1 MKKLS
6 ARKAF
11 FTVVASAITA
21 LGATSSAVAGTAAPQ
36 NSFKVTIKNP
46 LAFNGTIDQI
56 IDNILNFLLT
66 IGVPIAGLMFVW
78 AGFLLLTSGGQE
90 KTVATAKKT
99 MIYAAIGLA
108 VLILSKGLV
117 ALVKT
122 IIA

>member
-1 MKKLS
+1 MAL
-6 ARKAF
+6 
-11 FTVVASAITA
+11 AITTFSIMSPA
-21 LGATSSAVAGTAAPQ
+21 IAASSTPQ
-36 NSFKVTIKNP
+36 NSFKVEIKNP

-90 KTVATAKKT
+90 KKVTTARQT
-99 MIYAAIGLA
+99 MIWAAVGLGI
-108 VLILSKGLV
+108 LILSKGLV

-122 IIA
+122 IIS